1 MKAIYKQT
9 KTIVACVLLSSVLI
23 CNAAFAQ
30 KNKTVAAPA
39 TTPASMPSATEI
51 QKAIQEAYTK
61 YKNETAGKNANYIPY
76 LANVDSSLFGIS
88 IVTADGKV
96 YEIGDTKYEYGI
108 ESISK
113 VFVLCMAM
121 QAIGD
126 TAIPT
131 KIGVNATGLPFNSII
146 AIESE
151 GKMPVNPFVNAGA
164 MATNSIIQAPTPEQ
178 KWAMI
183 DAYFDKFAARDL
195 KVIEP
200 LYKSEAETN
209 QHNRAIAMLLD
220 SYGYMYSDPLVT
232 CDLYTK
238 QCSFG
243 VTAKD
248 LAVMAATL
256 ANGGVNPINKEKLVN
271 AEYVPKV
278 LAVMA
283 TAGLYEK
290 TGQWF
295 YNVGVPAKSGVGGG
309 IIAVVP
315 GKMGISVFGPPLDAA
330 GNSVRAQL
338 AIEYIVKQLNLSLL
352 K

>member
-1 MKAIYKQT
+1 MGT
-9 KTIVACVLLSSVLI
+9 TIQSSKSLIIKSSFCLLMI
-23 CNAAFAQ
+23 ATAFLCYTTYAQ
-30 KNKTVAAPA
+30 KTKVTA
-39 TTPASMPSATEI
+39 TPAPDI
-51 QKAIQEAYTK
+51 QKTIQEAYDK
-61 YKNETAGKNANYIPY
+61 FKNVTSGKNADYIPY
-76 LANVDSSLFGIS
+76 LANVDSKLYGIS

-96 YEIGDTKYEYGI
+96 YEVGDTKYEYGI

-113 VFVLCMAM
+113 VFMLCMAM
-121 QAIGD
+121 QQIGSD
-126 TAIPT
+126 SIPY

-164 MATNSIIQAPTPEQ
+164 MATNSIIQAPTPDQ
-178 KWAMI
+178 KWALI
-183 DAYFDKFAARDL
+183 DAYYDKFAARDL
-195 KVIEP
+195 KLIEP

-220 SYGYMYSDPLVT
+220 SYGYMYSDPIVT

-256 ANGGVNPINKEKLVN
+256 ANNGVNPISRERLV
-271 AEYVPKV
+271 ESKYVPKV

-290 TGQWF
+290 TGTWF

-315 GKMGISVFGPPLDAA
+315 GKMGISVFGPPLDPA

-338 AIEYIVKQLNLSLL
+338 AIEYIVNQLNLNLL
-352 K
+352 QAK